1 MRQDHYRRLHEAC
14 LAMANQSTEP
24 EVQARWLVMADAWF
38 KRSLELNKHP
48 GRASGAYRTT
58 EHRCGRPGTT
68 SEWLTPTSWQH

>member
-38 KRSLELNKHP
+38 KRSLELNKP
-48 GRASGAYRTT
+48 SGVIS
-58 EHRCGRPGTT
+58 T
-68 SEWLTPTSWQH
+68 SQTSLRRIKSDRMQPTGDNI